1 MTTLSTHVLD
11 TALGRPAAG
20 VGVTL
25 LRGDDVVGSGST
37 DTDGRLRDFAPR
49 MEPGTYTLAFA
60 TSDYFASTARPVFY
74 PEVRVTFVIDTDTHY
89 HVPLLLSPYGYS
101 TYRGS

>member
-20 VGVTL
+20 IRVTL
-25 LRGDDVVGSGST
+25 VREDSVIASGST
-37 DTDGRLRDFAPR
+37 DADGRLRDFAPALDA
-49 MEPGTYTLAFA
+49 GTYTLVFETAPYFES
-60 TSDYFASTARPVFY
+60 TSRPVFY
-74 PEVRVTFVIDTDTHY
+74 PEVRVTFVVATEKHY
-89 HVPLLLSPYGYS
+89 HVPLLLAPFGYS